1 MVTDRDEIARIFG
14 QIAVK
19 AAVPIMEFFNSTT
32 VARHKADGSPVTDA
46 DVASERIILAALAAE
61 LPDIPVISE
70 EEASE
75 GIVPEVADRF
85 ILVDPLDG
93 TREFVRRRNEFAV
106 NIGLIENGIAVAGAI
121 YAPALGQ
128 LWIGGT
134 LAYALSLL
142 PGENLSDAQDSR
154 RISTRTPPAG
164 ALRVVASRSHP
175 DRQTGEFIDRL
186 EVEDRISAGSSL
198 KFCLVAEGRADL
210 YPRFGPTMEWDVAA
224 GDAILR
230 AAGGVMV
237 AGNGEPFQY
246 GKAGYKTGTFVA
258 LGDSSLKPRVFGPK
272 SD

>member
-1 MVTDRDEIARIFG
+1 MVTDRDEIARMFG
-14 QIAVK
+14 QIAVN
-19 AAVPIMEFFNSTT
+19 AAVPIMGFFNSAGS
-32 VARHKADGSPVTDA
+32 ARHKSDGSPVTDA
-46 DVASERIILAALAAE
+46 DLASEKVILAALAAE
-61 LPDIPVISE
+61 LPHIPVVSE

-75 GIVPEVADRF
+75 GIVRDVGNRF

-93 TREFVRRRNEFAV
+93 TREFVHRRNEFAV
-106 NIGLIENGIAVAGAI
+106 NIGLIDNGVAVAGAI

-134 LAYALSLL
+134 RAYSLSLM
-142 PGENLSDAQDSR
+142 PGEKLGDARDSR
-154 RISTRTPPAG
+154 RIATRTPPQG
-164 ALRVVASRSHP
+164 GLHVVASRSHP

-198 KFCLVAEGRADL
+198 KFCLVAEGRADV

-237 AGNGEPFQY
+237 AGGGEPFQY
-246 GKAGYKTGTFVA
+246 AKAGFKTGPFVA
-258 LGDSSLKPRVFGPK
+258 LGDPSLHGRVFGANPA
-272 SD
+272 